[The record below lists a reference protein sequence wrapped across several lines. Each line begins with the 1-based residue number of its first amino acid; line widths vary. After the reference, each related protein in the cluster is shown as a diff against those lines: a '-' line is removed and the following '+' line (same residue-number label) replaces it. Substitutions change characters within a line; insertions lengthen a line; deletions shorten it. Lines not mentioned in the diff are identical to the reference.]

1 MGSTFHSPPAKRSA
15 PDPNPFPPNGPSKRS
30 RSSRPPPLP
39 LSVPPGHASFRLL
52 CNASRIGGVI
62 GKSGSIIKKL
72 QQSTGAKIRIEDA
85 SPESPD
91 RIILVIADAAVSGK
105 VLLRNDEAVEVSKAQ
120 EALLLVFDRI
130 LDVAAETEGV
140 DVGDMLMSCRLV
152 ADAAQAGS
160 VIGKGGRVV
169 ERIKKNTGCK
179 IRVLTDDLPLC
190 ASSSDEI
197 IEVVLLL
204 ALLHIWICHLNF

>member
-15 PDPNPFPPNGPSKRS
+15 PDPHPFPSKGHSKRP
-30 RSSRPPPLP
+30 RSSRPPPPP
-39 LSVPPGHASFRLL
+39 LAVPPGHAAFRLL

-62 GKSGSIIKKL
+62 GKSGSVIKKL
-72 QQSTGAKIRIEDA
+72 QISTGAKIRIEDA

-91 RIILVIADAAVSGK
+91 RIILVIADAALSGK
-105 VLLRNDEAVEVSKAQ
+105 VMLRNDEAVEVSKAQ
-120 EALLLVFDRI
+120 EALLMVFDRI
-130 LDVAAETEGV
+130 LDVAAESEGV
-140 DVGDMLMSCRLV
+140 EVGDMLMSCRLV

-197 IEVVLLL
+197 IEVFLLLVLL
-204 ALLHIWICHLNF
+204 HVCICHLNS